1 VAGSNVGLWA
11 RFRALPSR
19 LQLVAWIGLTVLLLA
34 LPAIVAGPA
43 DPEVDVVAAGLAA
56 DEEREAAERE
66 AAEAAEREA
75 AEAAEREAAEAA
87 EREAAEREAAEAA
100 EREAAEREATEA
112 AEREA
117 AEAAER
123 EATEA
128 AEREA
133 AEREAAERTAWT
145 VVNVVDGDT
154 VDVRGPG
161 GVEERIRVVG
171 IDTPERGECGFGPA
185 SSAMA
190 ELVLDRPVELVAG
203 ARDDRDR
210 YGRLLRYVD
219 ADGVD
224 AGLTLIERGL
234 AVARYDSRDG
244 YGRHDRQDRYV
255 AADAATAHTCGVV
268 SPAAGG
274 TPTPRPTSPSGGGG
288 SGPGTGPNGAWR
300 NCTEAREH
308 GAAPVRAGDP
318 GYGVHLDRDR
328 DGVGCE

>member
-1 VAGSNVGLWA
+1 VGLWA
-11 RFRALPSR
+11 RFRALPPR
-19 LQLVAWIGLTVLLLA
+19 VQLVACIGLAVVFLLA
-34 LPAIVAGPA
+34 LPAIVEGPA
-43 DPEVDVVAAGLAA
+43 DPEIDVVAADLAA
-56 DEEREAAERE
+56 DEEREAAERETAEREAAEAAEREAAERE

-75 AEAAEREAAEAA
+75 AEAAERKAAEREAAEAA

-100 EREAAEREATEA
+100 EREAAEREA
-112 AEREA
+112 AERA
-117 AEAAER
+117 AG
-123 EATEA
+123 
-128 AEREA
+128 
-133 AEREAAERTAWT
+133 WT

-210 YGRLLRYVD
+210 YGRLLRYLDV
-219 ADGVD
+219 DGVD

-255 AADAATAHTCGVV
+255 AADTAAEHTCGVV

-274 TPTPRPTSPSGGGG
+274 TPTPRPTTPSGGGG
-288 SGPGTGPNGAWR
+288 NGPGTGPNGAWR

-308 GAAPVRAGDP
+308 GAAPVHASDP

-328 DGVGCE
+328 DGIGCE